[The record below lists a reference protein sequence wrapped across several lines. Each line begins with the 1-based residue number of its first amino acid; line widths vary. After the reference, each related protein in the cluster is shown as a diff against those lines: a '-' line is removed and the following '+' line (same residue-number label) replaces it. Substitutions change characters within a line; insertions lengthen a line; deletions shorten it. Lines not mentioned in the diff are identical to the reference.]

1 MIIRYIIPSTVLAC
15 FLFFHLGLSAQ
26 DRQDYPISPISF
38 SEVKIQ
44 DGFWSP
50 RIRTNHEVTIP
61 IAIQKSRET
70 GRIDNFKIAGDLQEG
85 QFCSEYPFDDSDIY
99 KIIEAASYSLQVFP
113 DKKLEAT
120 VDSLI
125 EFIGAAQE
133 EDGYL
138 YTNRTIGE
146 NLHEW
151 AGEKRWQL
159 VHELSHE
166 LYNLGHMYEAATAHF
181 TATGKRSFLDIAIKS
196 ADLVDREFG
205 TGPEQI
211 ANVPGHQEIE
221 IGLVKLYRVTQD
233 ERYLDLA
240 KFFLDIRGNEGV
252 GNPKKYDQSHLP
264 VTQQSEA
271 VGHAVRGAYM
281 WTAMADIAA
290 ITGDQA
296 YLGAIDRIWH
306 DVVDGKY
313 YINGGI
319 GATNHGEAFGEAY
332 QLPNS
337 TAYCETCAA
346 VGNAFWNHRMF
357 LMTGDSK
364 FIDVLERSMYNNI
377 LDGVSL
383 SGDHFFYPNPLA
395 SDGRH
400 ERQEWF
406 GCACCPPN
414 VARFLPSM
422 PGYIY
427 AQRDT
432 DVYVNL
438 YISST
443 TDFDINGK
451 TLQIEQ
457 TSEFPW
463 EGGVNIQVKA
473 DQPVGARLNLRV
485 PGYVQDRP
493 VPSDLYTY
501 QGPKNEPFVM
511 KINGQPYPYTINDMG
526 YISIEHTWNKLNAI
540 QIDFPMEVK
549 KVKAHENVTENTG
562 KIAVERGPILYCA
575 EWPDNRYDKVLSLV
589 LDETADLKPRRSNI
603 LGGTYIIKGKAKMA
617 AKKMDGNVMLSKSNN
632 LTLIP
637 YHLWNNRG
645 AGEMTVWLA
654 TDVKHAEPVPA
665 PTIARTSDVSASIE
679 SKAIIALN
687 DQRYPEHSN
696 DHSIAY
702 LHWWPKKGT
711 TEWVEFDFAQSKEI
725 SKVKVYWFDDGPNGG
740 CRIPSA
746 WKLQYRMNEAWWD
759 IVPTEDYPITKDDWD
774 TVQFTPVKTDAL
786 RLIID
791 LPEAHATGLYE
802 VVIE

>member
-1 MIIRYIIPSTVLAC
+1 MNKHFIPYLCFVLTSIFSTAIQ
-15 FLFFHLGLSAQ
+15 AQ
-26 DRQDYPISPISF
+26 EQQDYPITPISF
-38 SEVKIQ
+38 SQVDIQ
-44 DGFWSP
+44 DEFWSP
-50 RIRTNHEVTIP
+50 KIRTNHEVTIP

-70 GRIDNFKIAGDLQEG
+70 GRIDNFRIAAGIKDG
-85 QFCSEYPFDDSDIY
+85 QFCTEYPFDDSDVY

-113 DKKLEAT
+113 DAELEAS

-125 EFIGAAQE
+125 ELVGAAQE

-146 NLHEW
+146 NVHPW
-151 AGEKRWQL
+151 AGEKRWEL

-166 LYNLGHMYEAATAHF
+166 LYNLGHMYEAAVAHF
-181 TATGKRSFLDIAIKS
+181 TATGKRTFLDIAIKS
-196 ADLVDREFG
+196 ADLVDEEFG
-205 TGPEQI
+205 RSEGQI

-221 IGLVKLYRVTQD
+221 IGLVKLFRVTGEQ
-233 ERYLDLA
+233 RYLDLA
-240 KFFLDIRGNEGV
+240 KFFLDIRGQEGV

-264 VTQQSEA
+264 VTQQTEA

-296 YLGAIDRIWH
+296 YMEAINRIWH
-306 DVVDGKY
+306 DIVDGKY

-319 GATNHGEAFGEAY
+319 GATNHGEAFGESY
-332 QLPNS
+332 QLPNM

-427 AQRDT
+427 AQQDT

-438 YISST
+438 YISSAT
-443 TDFDINGK
+443 SFNIGGK
-451 TLQIEQ
+451 TLEVAQE
-457 TSEFPW
+457 SEFPW
-463 EGGVNIQVKA
+463 EGGVKINVTAKE
-473 DQPVGARLNLRV
+473 PVGAKLRLRV

-501 QGPKNEPFVM
+501 LGPKNEAFVM
-511 KINGQPYPYTINDMG
+511 KINGRPYPYIIDSLG
-526 YISIEHTWNKLNAI
+526 YISVEHVWNQLNSI
-540 QIDFPMEVK
+540 QIDFPLEVK
-549 KVKAHENVTENTG
+549 QVKANDQVTQNTG
-562 KIAVERGPILYCA
+562 KVAIERGPILYCA
-575 EWPDNRYDKVLSLV
+575 EWPDNPYNKVLSLV
-589 LDETADLKPRRSNI
+589 LDEPEALKAKRSNV
-603 LGGTYIIKGKAKMA
+603 LGGTYLIKGKAKMA
-617 AKKMDGNVMLSKSNN
+617 AKKLDGTIMLSKSDK

-645 AGEMTVWLA
+645 SGEMTVWLA
-654 TDVKHAEPVPA
+654 TDAAHSDPVPA
-665 PTIARTSDVSASIE
+665 PTIARTSKVSASVE
-679 SKAIIALN
+679 SKVIVALN
-687 DQRYPEHSN
+687 DQRYPENSN
-696 DHSIAY
+696 DHSISY
-702 LHWWPKKGT
+702 LHWWPKKAT
-711 TEWVEFDFAQSKEI
+711 TEWVQFDFGKPKSV
-725 SKVKVYWFDDGPNGG
+725 SKVQVYWYDDGPDGG
-740 CRIPSA
+740 CRVPAS
-746 WKLQYRMNEAWWD
+746 WKVQYLRAGGWHD
-759 IVPTEDYPITKDDWD
+759 VVPTESYTITKDDWD
-774 TVQFTPVKTDAL
+774 TVQFNPVSAEGL
-786 RLIID
+786 RLMVE
-791 LPEAHATGLYE
+791 LPKEYATGLYE
-802 VVIE
+802 VIIE

>member
-1 MIIRYIIPSTVLAC
+1 MNKHCIPYLMVVACWCWASTLV
-15 FLFFHLGLSAQ
+15 AQ
-26 DRQDYPISPISF
+26 DQQDYPITPVPF
-38 SEVKIQ
+38 SKVVIQ
-44 DGFWSP
+44 DEFWSP
-50 RIRTNHEVTIP
+50 KIKTNHEVTIP

-70 GRIDNFKIAGDLQEG
+70 GRIDNFKIAGGMQDG
-85 QFCSEYPFDDSDIY
+85 QFCSEYPFDDSDVY

-113 DKKLEAT
+113 DPKLEAS

-125 EFIGAAQE
+125 EFIAAAQE

-138 YTNRTIGE
+138 YTNRTIGK
-146 NLHEW
+146 NVHQW
-151 AGEKRWQL
+151 AGQNRWEL

-166 LYNLGHMYEAATAHF
+166 LYNLGHMYEAAVAHHI
-181 TATGKRSFLDIAIKS
+181 ATGKRSFLDIAIKS

-205 TGPEQI
+205 DGEGQI

-221 IGLVKLYRVTQD
+221 IGLVKLYRITK
-233 ERYLDLA
+233 EKRYLDLA
-240 KFFLDIRGNEGV
+240 KFFLDIRGSEGV
-252 GNPKKYDQSHLP
+252 GNPKKYDQSHIP

-290 ITGDQA
+290 ITGDQE
-296 YLGAIDRIWH
+296 YMDAIDRIWH
-306 DVVDGKY
+306 DVVEGKY

-319 GATNHGEAFGEAY
+319 GATNHGEAFGESY
-332 QLPNS
+332 QLPNM

-357 LMTGDSK
+357 LMTGNSQY
-364 FIDVLERSMYNNI
+364 IDVLERSMYNNI

-427 AQRDT
+427 AQQDT

-438 YISST
+438 YISSA
-443 TDFDINGK
+443 TDLEVAGK
-451 TLQIEQ
+451 KLHIDQL
-457 TSEFPW
+457 SEFPW
-463 EGGVNIQVKA
+463 EGKVNIRVTA
-473 DQPVGARLNLRV
+473 EEPVGAKLRLRV

-493 VPSDLYTY
+493 VPSDLYRY
-501 QGPKNEPFVM
+501 VGPKNEPFVL
-511 KINGQPYPYTINDMG
+511 KINGRPFPYKIDSLG
-526 YISIEHTWNKLNAI
+526 YVSIEHVWNQLNAI
-540 QIDFPMEVK
+540 QIDFPMQVK
-549 KVKAHENVTENTG
+549 KVKANDAVSADAG
-562 KIAVERGPILYCA
+562 KIAVERGPLLYCA
-575 EWPDNRYDKVLSLV
+575 EWPDNPYDKVLSLV
-589 LDETADLKPRRSNI
+589 VDENEPLRVRRSNV
-603 LGGTYIIKGKAKMA
+603 LGGIYVLRGKAKMA
-617 AKKMDGNVMLSKSNN
+617 AKKLDGTVMLSKIDN

-645 AGEMTVWLA
+645 PGEMTVWLA
-654 TDVKHAEPVPA
+654 TSKESADPVPA
-665 PTIARTSDVSASIE
+665 PTIAYTSKVSASVD
-679 SKAIIALN
+679 SKATIALN

-696 DHSIAY
+696 DHSISY
-702 LHWWPKKGT
+702 LHWWPKKAT
-711 TEWVEFDFAQSKEI
+711 TEWVQFDFAEPKSVSQ
-725 SKVKVYWFDDGPNGG
+725 VKVYWYDDGPNGG
-740 CRIPSA
+740 CRIPAS
-746 WKLQYRMNEAWWD
+746 WKVQYLRANEWRD
-759 IVPTEDYPITKDDWD
+759 VMPKEGYTVTKDDWD
-774 TVQFTPVKTDAL
+774 VVPFNPVKAEGL
-786 RLIID
+786 RLVVD
-791 LPEAHATGLYE
+791 LPEEFATGIYE

>member
-1 MIIRYIIPSTVLAC
+1 MNKHFIPYLCFVLTSIFSTAIQ
-15 FLFFHLGLSAQ
+15 AQ
-26 DRQDYPISPISF
+26 EQQDYPITPISF
-38 SEVKIQ
+38 SQVDIQ
-44 DGFWSP
+44 DEFWSP
-50 RIRTNHEVTIP
+50 KIRTNHEVTIP

-70 GRIDNFKIAGDLQEG
+70 GRIDNFRIAAGIKDG
-85 QFCSEYPFDDSDIY
+85 QFCTEYPFDDSDVY

-113 DKKLEAT
+113 DAELEAS

-125 EFIGAAQE
+125 ELVGAAQE

-146 NLHEW
+146 NVHPW
-151 AGEKRWQL
+151 AGEKRWEL

-166 LYNLGHMYEAATAHF
+166 LYNLGHMYEAAVAHF
-181 TATGKRSFLDIAIKS
+181 TATGKRTFLDIAIKS
-196 ADLVDREFG
+196 ADLVDEEFG
-205 TGPEQI
+205 RGEGQI

-221 IGLVKLYRVTQD
+221 IGLVKLFRVTGEQ
-233 ERYLDLA
+233 RYLDLA
-240 KFFLDIRGNEGV
+240 KFFLDIRGQEGV

-264 VTQQSEA
+264 VTQQTEA

-296 YLGAIDRIWH
+296 YMEAINRIWH
-306 DVVDGKY
+306 DIVDGKY

-319 GATNHGEAFGEAY
+319 GATNHGEAFGESY
-332 QLPNS
+332 QLPNM

-427 AQRDT
+427 AQQDT

-438 YISST
+438 YISSAT
-443 TDFDINGK
+443 SFNIGGK
-451 TLQIEQ
+451 TLEVAQE
-457 TSEFPW
+457 SEFPW
-463 EGGVNIQVKA
+463 EGGVKINVTAKE
-473 DQPVGARLNLRV
+473 PVGAKLRLRV

-501 QGPKNEPFVM
+501 LGPKNEAFVM
-511 KINGQPYPYTINDMG
+511 KINGRPYPYVIDSLG
-526 YISIEHTWNKLNAI
+526 YISVEHVWNQLNSI
-540 QIDFPMEVK
+540 QIDFPLEVK
-549 KVKAHENVTENTG
+549 QVKANDQVTQNTG
-562 KIAVERGPILYCA
+562 KVAIERGPILYCA
-575 EWPDNRYDKVLSLV
+575 EWPDNPYNKVLSLV
-589 LDETADLKPRRSNI
+589 LDETEALKAKRSNV
-603 LGGTYIIKGKAKMA
+603 LGGTYLIKGKAKMA
-617 AKKMDGNVMLSKSNN
+617 AKKLDGTIMLSKSDK

-645 AGEMTVWLA
+645 SGEMTVWLA
-654 TDVKHAEPVPA
+654 TDAAHSDPVPA
-665 PTIARTSDVSASIE
+665 PTIARTSKVSASVE
-679 SKAIIALN
+679 SKAIVALN
-687 DQRYPEHSN
+687 DQRYPENSN
-696 DHSIAY
+696 DHSISY
-702 LHWWPKKGT
+702 LHWWPKKAT
-711 TEWVEFDFAQSKEI
+711 TEWVQFDFGKPKSV
-725 SKVKVYWFDDGPNGG
+725 SKVQVYWYDDGPDGG
-740 CRIPSA
+740 CRVPAS
-746 WKLQYRMNEAWWD
+746 WKVQYLRAGGWHD
-759 IVPTEDYPITKDDWD
+759 VVPTESYTITKDDWD
-774 TVQFTPVKTDAL
+774 TVQFNPVSAEGL
-786 RLIID
+786 RLMVE
-791 LPEAHATGLYE
+791 LPKEYATGLYE
-802 VVIE
+802 VIIE